1 MDEVVRKIAALG
13 LPGVIL
19 LIAMAVTGLTGAAA
33 ITAALA
39 MLGPGGM
46 IGGIALLGVVG
57 IAADALSKF
66 GLEALIVGIYK
77 ERYYRG
83 ETQANLHQEIEG
95 LPISGDLKRLLKA
108 ELNKYESFVENRDTS
123 GSEFSAN
130 MWDIKNKAEKIITII
145 GSVVTVYVSGLAK
158 EISTNAVKK
167 IIKEIENLL
176 KVPIESIEDI
186 DQQLDAVDQ
195 MTGREFEEFLAKIFK
210 QLGYQVMLTKAS
222 VDYGAD
228 LVIQKEGIKAVVQ
241 AKRKQGS
248 VGIDAVQQVV
258 AAIAYYNA
266 NLGMVITNSKF
277 TENAKNLAA
286 SNQIELWDREDLK
299 NVFNKVCV

>member
-33 ITAALA
+33 ITTALA

-66 GLEALIVGIYK
+66 GLEALLVGIYK
-77 ERYYRG
+77 ERHSRG
-83 ETQANLHQEIEG
+83 ETQAKLYQEIEG
-95 LPISGDLKRLLKA
+95 LPVSGDLKRLLKA
-108 ELNKYESFVENRDTS
+108 ELNKDESFVEDQGTS
-123 GSEFSAN
+123 SAEFAAN
-130 MWDIKNKAEKIITII
+130 MWNIKAKAKKIINIL
-145 GSVVTVYVSGLAK
+145 GSFVTVYISGLAK
-158 EISTNAVKK
+158 KISTHAVEQ
-167 IIKEIENLL
+167 IVKEIENLL

-186 DQQLDAVDQ
+186 EQQLDAVDQ

-210 QLGYQVMLTKAS
+210 RLGYQVMLTQAS
-222 VDYGAD
+222 GDYGAD
-228 LVIQKEGIKAVVQ
+228 LVIQKEGVKAVVQ

-258 AAIAYYNA
+258 AAIAYYKA

-277 TENAKNLAA
+277 TENAKNLAV

-299 NVFNKVCV
+299 NVFNKVFM